1 MAVCELGRK
10 KPCRCA
16 DQRVR
21 GQAAGGRSCASCA
34 RGISASLHVIA
45 CVEEPAL
52 IAKILEY
59 IRIRDQL
66 GGLEARAPPVDGAE
80 GVKLT

>member
-1 MAVCELGRK
+1 LLARSL
-10 KPCRCA
+10 
-16 DQRVR
+16 
-21 GQAAGGRSCASCA
+21 AGVP
-34 RGISASLHVIA
+34 ISACGGKLRVIA